1 MAVYFL
7 APYLTVVLIKGLHF
21 FHVVIGPFTSKDEA
35 NNIAN
40 LIKAK
45 IKISIFV
52 VTKEKN

>member
-1 MAVYFL
+1 ML
-7 APYLTVVLIKGLHF
+7 NL
-21 FHVVIGPFTSKDEA
+21 FHVVIGPFNSKDEA

-40 LIKAK
+40 FIKAK